1 MKSFDKI
8 EPVFNIDEEIN
19 NLINDIDLKLNEL
32 KIKDKQKIKYMI
44 TKSKVRSIHSSL
56 SIEANSLSL
65 FDVEKIS
72 HNKQIIGKK
81 DEVQEVKNA
90 IEAYNHINEYNYKSE
105 EDFIKVHKIMMK
117 YFDDD
122 NGGYRDHGEGIKRE
136 DKIIYM
142 APQSIVV
149 PSLMRS
155 LFEYINNSN
164 LNLILL
170 AAIFH
175 YYFVSIHPFS
185 EAYGNRY
192 VFYL

>member
-72 HNKQIIGKK
+72 RNKQIIGKK
-81 DEVQEVKNA
+81 DTRSKKCN
-90 IEAYNHINEYNYKSE
+90 
-105 EDFIKVHKIMMK
+105 
-117 YFDDD
+117 
-122 NGGYRDHGEGIKRE
+122 R
-136 DKIIYM
+136 
-142 APQSIVV
+142 SI
-149 PSLMRS
+149 
-155 LFEYINNSN
+155 
-164 LNLILL
+164 
-170 AAIFH
+170 
-175 YYFVSIHPFS
+175 
-185 EAYGNRY
+185 
-192 VFYL
+192 